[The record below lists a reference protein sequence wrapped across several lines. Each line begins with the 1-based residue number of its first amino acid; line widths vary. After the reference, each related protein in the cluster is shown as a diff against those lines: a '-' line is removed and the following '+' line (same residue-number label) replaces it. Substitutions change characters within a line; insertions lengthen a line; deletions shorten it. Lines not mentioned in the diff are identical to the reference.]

1 MTARLLAALFVLAL
15 WWLSTGVV
23 LRLVWL
29 GRDTFRRSAAGATLL
44 AAAGLYGLW
53 WSAPL
58 ASAGAAYLAFAS
70 ALAVWAW
77 HELTFLFGAVTGP
90 RTRPCPPQ
98 AAGWRRFGLATAALL
113 YHELALALTI
123 PILIALTRGGP
134 NRVGLET
141 FLVLWVMRLSAKLN
155 VFLGVRNLAE
165 GFLPA
170 HLRYLLS
177 YARRARLNP
186 LMPASLAA
194 ASAAAIHLGA
204 LSLAADASPLTA
216 VGGALVTTL
225 LVLAVL
231 EHVFLALPLP
241 DALLWRWALPTPA
254 PSKPLGALRAEAR

>member
-1 MTARLLAALFVLAL
+1 MTARLLAALFVLGL

-29 GRDTFRRSAAGATLL
+29 GRAAFRRSAAGATLL

-53 WSAPL
+53 WSAPR
-58 ASAGAAYLAFAS
+58 ASAGAAYVAFAS

-77 HELTFLFGAVTGP
+77 HELSFLLGAVTGP
-90 RTRPCPPQ
+90 RTRPCPPG
-98 AAGWRRFGLATAALL
+98 AAGWRRVGLATAALI
-113 YHELALALTI
+113 YHELALALT
-123 PILIALTRGGP
+123 LLAVFALTRHST
-134 NRVGLET
+134 NQVGLET
-141 FLVLWVMRLSAKLN
+141 FFVLWIMRLSAKLN

-165 GFLPA
+165 GFLPG

-194 ASAAAIHLGA
+194 AGAAVVHLGA
-204 LSLAADASPLTA
+204 RSLAAGAPPLAA
-216 VGGALVTTL
+216 VGGTLVTTL
-225 LVLAVL
+225 LALAAL

-241 DALLWRWALPTPA
+241 
-254 PSKPLGALRAEAR
+254 

>member
-1 MTARLLAALFVLAL
+1 MTARLLAALSVLGL

-29 GRDTFRRSAAGATLL
+29 GPATFRRSAAGATLL

-53 WSAPL
+53 QSAAV

-77 HELTFLFGAVTGP
+77 HELTFLLGAVTGP
-90 RTRPCPPQ
+90 RTQPCPPR
-98 AAGWRRFGLATAALL
+98 AAGWRRFGLATAALI
-113 YHELALALTI
+113 YHELALALT
-123 PILIALTRGGP
+123 LLVVIALTRGGP

-141 FLVLWVMRLSAKLN
+141 FLVLWIMRLSAKLN

-165 GFLPA
+165 SFLPS

-177 YARRARLNP
+177 YARRARFNP

-194 ASAAAIHLGA
+194 AGAAAIHLGA
-204 LSLAADASPLTA
+204 RSLADASPLNA
-216 VGGALVTTL
+216 VGGTLVTTL
-225 LVLAVL
+225 LALAVL

-241 DALLWRWALPTPA
+241 DAVLWRWALPAPP
-254 PSKPLGALRAEAR
+254 PSKPLGALRAGAR